1 MRRLSLKSTDFGVD
15 PYFKMPVN
23 FLKSV
28 FSKIRIPQPLVLT
41 RYFLSSLPLS
51 FSNRFPS
58 SLIPSFFLIPLSL
71 TKSDNFTRSTEFDVE
86 RNYPPFSAVPR
97 FRFTHNKKT
106 DLKDRS
112 FLNGAGYEV
121 RTHNLDLG
129 KVALC
134 QLS

>member
-15 PYFKMPVN
+15 PFGVDP
-23 FLKSV
+23 
-28 FSKIRIPQPLVLT
+28 
-41 RYFLSSLPLS
+41 
-51 FSNRFPS
+51 
-58 SLIPSFFLIPLSL
+58 
-71 TKSDNFTRSTEFDVE
+71 
-86 RNYPPFSAVPR
+86 NYPPFSAVPR

>member
-1 MRRLSLKSTDFGVD
+1 MKDKSKKSTYSTTFGVD
-15 PYFKMPVN
+15 PKNQP
-23 FLKSV
+23 
-28 FSKIRIPQPLVLT
+28 IPQPLVLT
-41 RYFLSSLPLS
+41 L
-51 FSNRFPS
+51 
-58 SLIPSFFLIPLSL
+58 
-71 TKSDNFTRSTEFDVE
+71 
-86 RNYPPFSAVPR
+86 
-97 FRFTHNKKT
+97 KKT